1 MIHIHIDDEL
11 QLPETQLTLR
21 AWLEQAAEEAICL
34 TDVSGAS
41 ELSLVLSNDQQLHE
55 LNREYLDIDAP
66 TDVLS
71 FPSDEIDPESSALY
85 LGDVIISYQR
95 AAAQAKA
102 SGHGLKEELQ
112 LLTVHGVLHL
122 LGYDHVEPDQKAAM
136 WGMQADI
143 LQKLGVHVSPP

>member
-1 MIHIHIDDEL
+1 MIFVHLDDEL
-11 QLPETQLTLR
+11 QLPETQLNLL
-21 AWLEQAAEEAICL
+21 AWLKQAAEETL
-34 TDVSGAS
+34 HQTGSSQES
-41 ELSLVLSNDQQLHE
+41 ELSLVLSNDERLHE

-95 AAAQAKA
+95 ATAQAKA
-102 SGHGLKEELQ
+102 SGHGLKDELQ

-122 LGYDHVEPDQKAAM
+122 LGYDHVEPDQKEAM
-136 WGMQADI
+136 WAVQADI
-143 LQKLGVHVSPP
+143 LQKLDVDASPP

>member
-1 MIHIHIDDEL
+1 MIFIHIDDEL
-11 QLPETQLTLR
+11 QLPETQLTLQ
-21 AWLEQAAEEAICL
+21 AWLQQAAEETLRL
-34 TDVSGAS
+34 TDVSGES
-41 ELSLVLSNDQQLHE
+41 ELSIVLSNDQRLHE

-71 FPSDEIDPESSALY
+71 FPSDELDPESSALY
-85 LGDVIISYQR
+85 LGDVILSYQR
-95 AAAQAKA
+95 ASAQAQA
-102 SGHGLKEELQ
+102 AGHGLKDELQ

-136 WGMQADI
+136 WGVQADI